1 MLKVSNKYANA
12 NNASVRRFKAK
23 VEVYANN
30 ALAFTYTQNDALKS
44 ISIERLGA
52 DSKFFG
58 FGISTKMNIHLR
70 DVLREINI
78 STANTLKI
86 HIGIVEAGD
95 TVEYLSFP
103 VIHVTEVNRDENTNE
118 LSITGY
124 DVLEYSKGRTVSELN
139 LTAPYTIGTFIAA
152 CGNLL
157 GVNTSFTSELS
168 NVIEINYPDG
178 ANFEGTENIR
188 DALTSAAEAIQAI
201 YYIDGYNQLT
211 VKRLSKNG
219 DPVKTISRDDYI
231 TLDSGNNRR
240 LQTICHAT
248 ELGDNVSASTTQ
260 IGTTQYVRDN
270 PFWELRDDIATLV
283 NDALEAVGDMTI
295 NQFECNWRGCLAL
308 EPGDKIKLITKD
320 NKSVISY
327 VLNDTL
333 TYNGGLTQKTQWN
346 YTESENTES
355 NATSLGEVLKQ
366 TYARV
371 DKANKQIEL
380 LAGEVDANNNAISSI
395 MVNTDSILSS
405 VQRVE
410 TATQES
416 LDSIHKDVN
425 TLTSKVEAQLTAED
439 VKLEIKSEL
448 ANGVDKV
455 ETNTGFT
462 FNDEGLTI
470 SKTGSEM
477 TTQITEDGM
486 TVNRDNEEMLTANNE
501 GVIAVNLHAKTYLI
515 IGGTSRFEDYQRDG
529 ETRTG
534 CFWIGD
540 TGV

>member
-1 MLKVSNKYANA
+1 
-12 NNASVRRFKAK
+12 
-23 VEVYANN
+23 
-30 ALAFTYTQNDALKS
+30 
-44 ISIERLGA
+44 
-52 DSKFFG
+52 
-58 FGISTKMNIHLR
+58 MNIHLR

-86 HIGIVEAGD
+86 YIGIVEAGD

-327 VLNDTL
+327 VL
-333 TYNGGLTQKTQWN
+333 
-346 YTESENTES
+346 
-355 NATSLGEVLKQ
+355 
-366 TYARV
+366 
-371 DKANKQIEL
+371 
-380 LAGEVDANNNAISSI
+380 
-395 MVNTDSILSS
+395 M
-405 VQRVE
+405 
-410 TATQES
+410 
-416 LDSIHKDVN
+416 IH
-425 TLTSKVEAQLTAED
+425 
-439 VKLEIKSEL
+439 
-448 ANGVDKV
+448 
-455 ETNTGFT
+455 
-462 FNDEGLTI
+462 
-470 SKTGSEM
+470 
-477 TTQITEDGM
+477 
-486 TVNRDNEEMLTANNE
+486 
-501 GVIAVNLHAKTYLI
+501 
-515 IGGTSRFEDYQRDG
+515 
-529 ETRTG
+529 
-534 CFWIGD
+534 
-540 TGV
+540 

>member
-86 HIGIVEAGD
+86 YIGIVEAGN

-139 LTAPYTIGTFIAA
+139 LTAPYTIGTFMTA

-211 VKRLSKNG
+211 VKRLSKSG

-240 LQTICHAT
+240 LQTICHTT